1 MRPLLLVA
9 TTGAACWG
17 GLVSVAVHMYRHT
30 VDSLIDVLA
39 VASAFWWGALVV
51 GVGCY
56 VFALIVT
63 GFAGRTRAGRLAP
76 RPTREADLDTVLRFT
91 GGHR

>member
-9 TTGAACWG
+9 TTAAAFWG

-30 VDSLIDVLA
+30 ITGLVDVLA
-39 VASAFWWGALVV
+39 AAAAFWWGALAV

-63 GFAGRTRAGRLAP
+63 GFAGRSRAGRLVP